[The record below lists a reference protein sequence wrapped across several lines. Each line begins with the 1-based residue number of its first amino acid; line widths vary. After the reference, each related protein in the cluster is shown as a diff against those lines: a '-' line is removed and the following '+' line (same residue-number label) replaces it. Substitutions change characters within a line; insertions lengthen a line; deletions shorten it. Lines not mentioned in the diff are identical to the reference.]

1 MNIRQQ
7 LGILRSR
14 IMYYA
19 KPRNRRRLM
28 DFYAAWIGPD
38 SLCFDVGAHLGNRT
52 DAWLAMG
59 ARVVAVEPQPACI
72 RYLKRHFGRNS
83 RFTLVEAALGERPA
97 RLPLYVSELTP
108 TISTLAD
115 ADWRKA
121 MADKTSFHVQW
132 DQQIE
137 VPVYS
142 LEQLIEEHGLPDFC
156 KLDVEDFELP
166 ILKGLQT
173 PIPTLSFEYFIP
185 SIQSALDCV
194 DELQRI
200 GAYEYNW
207 SFGESQQFERANWIN
222 AQEMKQ
228 ILASYGEADRSGDV
242 YARLTQT
249 KL

>member
-1 MNIRQQ
+1 MKIRQS

-19 KPRNRRRLM
+19 KPRNRQRLKR
-28 DFYAAWIGPD
+28 FYAPFVPKG
-38 SLCFDVGAHLGNRT
+38 SLCFDIGAHLGNRS
-52 DAWLAMG
+52 DAWLALG
-59 ARVVAVEPQPACI
+59 AKVVAVEPQPACI
-72 RYLKRHFGRNS
+72 RYLKRHFEDNPD
-83 RFTLVEAALGERPA
+83 FTLLEAALGERSG

-115 ADWRKA
+115 ESWRQA

-132 DQQIE
+132 DQTIE

-142 LEQLIEEHGLPDFC
+142 LEQLIEQYGIPDFC

-173 PIPTLSFEYFIP
+173 AIPSLSFEYFIP
-185 SIQSALDCV
+185 SIQSALACIE
-194 DELQRI
+194 ELERI

-207 SFGESQQFERANWIN
+207 SFGESQRFEREKWIN
-222 AQEMKQ
+222 SSEMKA
-228 ILASYGEADRSGDV
+228 ILAGYGENDRSGDV
-242 YARLTQT
+242 YARL
-249 KL
+249 L